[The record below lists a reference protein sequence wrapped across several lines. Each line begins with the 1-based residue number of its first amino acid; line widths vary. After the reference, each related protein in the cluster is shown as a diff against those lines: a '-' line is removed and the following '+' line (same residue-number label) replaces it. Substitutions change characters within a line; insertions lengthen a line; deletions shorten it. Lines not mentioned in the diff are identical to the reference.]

1 MAKKDFT
8 ARDNPVMK
16 YISSVEPVATPA
28 PMVEPAPAPVVK
40 KPKPV
45 AREAEGSERKSKRL
59 NLLIQPSVLEDLA
72 KVAAMRRTSVN
83 DLINTL
89 ARACVEENRAL
100 IGQYDDVFG
109 QGE

>member
-16 YISSVEPVATPA
+16 YISSVEPVA
-28 PMVEPAPAPVVK
+28 EPVPAPV
-40 KPKPV
+40 
-45 AREAEGSERKSKRL
+45 REAEANERKTKRL
-59 NLLIQPSVLEDLA
+59 NLLIQPSVLEDLS

-89 ARACVEENRAL
+89 AKECVEDNRGL

-109 QGE
+109 RGE

>member
-16 YISSVEPVATPA
+16 YISSVEPVAAPVAEEAPA
-28 PMVEPAPAPVVK
+28 PAAPVVK
-40 KPKPV
+40 KPKKQAP
-45 AREAEGSERKSKRL
+45 ARDERKSKRL

-89 ARACVEENRAL
+89 AKECVEENRAL

-109 QGE
+109 RGE